1 MRLKEGNK
9 ELDILNASKSVFA
22 QVGYDKAKIAKIAEV
37 ANIATGSV
45 YLYFENKEEI
55 LLRLLFDLWNGIYE
69 SSLEIISKN
78 LPAKESLDRIIKS
91 SIEILVEDLNMAQI
105 YGNEQNLWIVRK
117 KGKFRMKYY
126 HWLDLLEKL
135 FNDGVKSGD
144 FAAKI
149 ESGYTVNYIIGGI
162 RNLVHKWSL
171 EEENGDKEKLVL
183 NTIQLVHK
191 TIFN

>member
-1 MRLKEGNK
+1 
-9 ELDILNASKSVFA
+9 
-22 QVGYDKAKIAKIAEV
+22 
-37 ANIATGSV
+37 
-45 YLYFENKEEI
+45 
-55 LLRLLFDLWNGIYE
+55 
-69 SSLEIISKN
+69 
-78 LPAKESLDRIIKS
+78 
-91 SIEILVEDLNMAQI
+91 MAQI

-135 FNDGVKSGD
+135 FEDGVKSGD

-149 ESGYTVNYIIGGI
+149 ESGYTVNFIIGGI

-183 NTIQLVHK
+183 STIQLVHK
-191 TIFN
+191 TIF

>member
-9 ELDILNASKSVFA
+9 ELDILNASKAVFA
-22 QVGYDKAKIAKIAEV
+22 KVGYDKAKIAKIAEV

-135 FNDGVKSGD
+135 FEDGVKSGD

-149 ESGYTVNYIIGGI
+149 ESGYTVNFIIGGI

-183 NTIQLVHK
+183 STIQLVHK
-191 TIFN
+191 TIF

>member
-9 ELDILNASKSVFA
+9 ELDILNASKAVFA
-22 QVGYDKAKIAKIAEV
+22 KVGYDKAKIAKIAEV

-69 SSLEIISKN
+69 SSLEIISEN

-135 FNDGVKSGD
+135 FEDGVKSGD

-149 ESGYTVNYIIGGI
+149 ESGYTVNFIIGGI

-183 NTIQLVHK
+183 STIQLVHK
-191 TIFN
+191 TIF